1 MEAVTETNSEENKM
15 QTKESFQRHG
25 VLPATTFVL
34 EGLSLVLGFMYD
46 NNMEHIW
53 DYYVVVCKNSIV
65 SSTSRNVS
73 NNYISIWAPF
83 LF

>member
-1 MEAVTETNSEENKM
+1 ML
-15 QTKESFQRHG
+15 TKESFERHG
-25 VLPATTFVL
+25 VLSATTFVL

-46 NNMEHIW
+46 NDMEHIW

-73 NNYISIWAPF
+73 NTDNVTTWPPF
-83 LF
+83 PFWVQMHYR